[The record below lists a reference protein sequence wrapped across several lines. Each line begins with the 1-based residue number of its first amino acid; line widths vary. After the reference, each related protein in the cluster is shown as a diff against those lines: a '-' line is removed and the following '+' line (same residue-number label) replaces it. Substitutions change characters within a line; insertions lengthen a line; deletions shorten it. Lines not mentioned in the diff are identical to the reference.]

1 MASLSDRLRAEGMEK
16 GLEQGI
22 EKGMEKGLHDGVEG
36 TLRKQ
41 IQLKFGAIPAW
52 ADEQLKV
59 ATDEQLDRW
68 VTGILEAGS
77 LESLLG
83 VN

>member
-36 TLRKQ
+36 TLRKLVH
-41 IQLKFGAIPAW
+41 LKFGAIPAW
-52 ADEQLKV
+52 ADEQMKE

-68 VTGILEAGS
+68 VTGILEAES

-83 VN
+83 ER